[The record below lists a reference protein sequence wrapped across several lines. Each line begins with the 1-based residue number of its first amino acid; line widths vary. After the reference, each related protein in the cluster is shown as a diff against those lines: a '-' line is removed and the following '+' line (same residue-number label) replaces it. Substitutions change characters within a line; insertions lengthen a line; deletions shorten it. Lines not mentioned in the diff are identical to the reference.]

1 MARHR
6 ESSLLGRISKLA
18 RRTVEAAGQLRFH
31 RRACD
36 KPVLRQIADL
46 FFLYFAGIIS
56 PSQYYSYQL
65 CRRESGSL
73 IGLPYLGSRARRE
86 IGRKLNPACW
96 HDVARNKWLFS
107 LYINELGLPHP
118 RVYGYF
124 DAERGA
130 DYLGRP
136 LRSQPELLA
145 LLESESLSEFVLKPV
160 CGGQGRNVMVLSR
173 SANHSLRR
181 MNGTSMAAEDLI
193 KAMSEG
199 SYLVQAKVEQ
209 DSSLAQMGGT
219 ALNTYRIV
227 TFVDRQGQAHIHH
240 AALRLGQGVTD
251 VDNYSQGGL
260 YVEIDHVV
268 GLLDRG
274 TVNYSDELVDAHPD
288 TGLEFQGCPAPHWE
302 AVSAL
307 ALRAASLFPLGS
319 VGWDIAASTEG
330 PVIIEANHD
339 WDFRRIHR
347 GYLQPEV
354 RRQLAEYRIRQR

>member
-1 MARHR
+1 MARHDR
-6 ESSLLGRISKLA
+6 GGLGRNIPGLVNK
-18 RRTVEAAGQLRFH
+18 AAEVLGQLQSH

-36 KPVLRQIADL
+36 KPALRQVADML
-46 FFLYFAGIIS
+46 FLYFGGIIS

-65 CRRESGSL
+65 CRRDAGSL
-73 IGLPYLGSRARRE
+73 LGLPYLGSRARRE

-96 HDVARNKWLFS
+96 HDVARNKWLLS
-107 LYINELGLPHP
+107 LYVNELGLPHP

-136 LRSQPELLA
+136 LRRQSELLA

-173 SANHSLRR
+173 GENNSLRR
-181 MNGTSMAAEDLI
+181 MNGTSMAVEDLI
-193 KAMSEG
+193 KAMSDG

-240 AALRLGQGVTD
+240 AALRLGQGVTE

-260 YVEIDHVV
+260 YVEIDHGC
-268 GLLDRG
+268 GLLDRA
-274 TVNYSDELVDAHPD
+274 TVNYSDELVHAHPD
-288 TGLEFQGCPAPHWE
+288 TGLEFRGCPAPHWE

-319 VGWDIAASTEG
+319 LGWDIAVSTEG
-330 PVIIEANHD
+330 PVIIEANHG
-339 WDFRRIHR
+339 WDFRRIYR

-354 RRQLAEYRIRQR
+354 RRQLSEYGISQR